1 MRWSLIS
8 MIAYTILAVTT
19 ARSRAVI
26 PASAEAKLIPRELL
40 TLLRASVLTQPRD
53 GISPT
58 SCTGHSGNAVTS
70 TEPPRATA
78 TGTKSLQR

>member
-1 MRWSLIS
+1 

-26 PASAEAKLIPRELL
+26 PASAEAKLIPLTPHELL
-40 TLLRASVLTQPRD
+40 TLRASVLTQPRRD
-53 GISPT
+53 LAP

-70 TEPPRATA
+70 TEPPHATA
-78 TGTKSLQR
+78 IGTKSPQR